1 MRIKKLLL
9 LLLTAAALLLPA
21 GCGEDP
27 DAWETPA
34 SDFTYEI
41 DDDGVR
47 ITAYTGSRAWV
58 RIPAAID
65 GAPVVAIGEKAFFR
79 AGITELSIPES
90 VTEIGRSAFT
100 GNEKLC
106 TVEMRNDPAREGGL
120 VYFGGLFWR
129 VLEWNADESRA
140 LVLSE
145 DILEVRPYH
154 SEWTAMTWKEC
165 DLRAY
170 LNGEFLEDTF
180 TEEERA
186 RIRLGNVNTPYCNG
200 NPGGGITKDSV
211 FLLSADEAAAY
222 FPDDASRAACEI
234 IKENAVKTK
243 LFDRCRVVC
252 SDWKSFVKGMAGR
265 ASYSLLLL
273 DPPYKPGAV
282 DEILS
287 LVIGSGLLT
296 DDAVVIAETAADG
309 VPVPPDGWT
318 AKAYRYGKTYVT
330 ILRAGGNGGP
340 AL

>member
-1 MRIKKLLL
+1 MMRIKKLLL

-21 GCGEDP
+21 GCGENP

-34 SDFTYEI
+34 SDFTYDI
-41 DDDGVR
+41 VDGGVR

-106 TVEMRNDPAREGGL
+106 TVEMQNDPAREGGL

-186 RIRLGNVNTPYCNG
+186 RIRLGNVNTPYRNG

-222 FPDDASRAACEI
+222 FPDDASRAYPRRPVS
-234 IKENAVKTK
+234 ENG
-243 LFDRCRVVC
+243 C
-252 SDWKSFVKGMAGR
+252 
-265 ASYSLLLL
+265 
-273 DPPYKPGAV
+273 
-282 DEILS
+282 
-287 LVIGSGLLT
+287 
-296 DDAVVIAETAADG
+296 AETPQQG
-309 VPVPPDGWT
+309 SRQRKGFSSC
-318 AKAYRYGKTYVT
+318 
-330 ILRAGGNGGP
+330 L
-340 AL
+340 

>member
-1 MRIKKLLL
+1 MLELFG
-9 LLLTAAALLLPA
+9 
-21 GCGEDP
+21 GCGQLSLE
-27 DAWETPA
+27 AL
-34 SDFTYEI
+34 
-41 DDDGVR
+41 
-47 ITAYTGSRAWV
+47 SR
-58 RIPAAID
+58 
-65 GAPVVAIGEKAFFR
+65 GA
-79 AGITELSIPES
+79 ES
-90 VTEIGRSAFT
+90 ATIV
-100 GNEKLC
+100 
-106 TVEMRNDPAREGGL
+106 
-120 VYFGGLFWR
+120 
-129 VLEWNADESRA
+129 
-140 LVLSE
+140 
-145 DILEVRPYH
+145 
-154 SEWTAMTWKEC
+154 
-165 DLRAY
+165 
-170 LNGEFLEDTF
+170 
-180 TEEERA
+180 
-186 RIRLGNVNTPYCNG
+186 
-200 NPGGGITKDSV
+200 
-211 FLLSADEAAAY
+211 
-222 FPDDASRAACEI
+222 DASRAACEI